1 MTVKRHHFYFCLIA
15 LLLTGCAALKQCAYE
30 GISRDRW
37 QQPDKVVAALG
48 LKPGERVADLGAGSG
63 YFTFRLAQAVGS
75 GGTVYAVDVDDDM
88 IALVQKQA
96 KEKNAGNVRVVPAK
110 REDPQLPERVDLVFT
125 SNTYHHI
132 DDRVVYFK
140 NLQNHLRPGGR
151 VAIIDFDR
159 RAAWLDRLWTHY
171 TPSGFIKSDMQQ
183 AGYALL
189 QEFDFLERQSFLIFA
204 PVSSAPRAAPKAPP
218 PRAAPAG

>member
-1 MTVKRHHFYFCLIA
+1 MTVRRHNFYYCLVV
-15 LLLTGCAALKQCAYE
+15 LLLSGCAALKQCAYE
-30 GISRDRW
+30 GVNRDRW

-48 LKPGERVADLGAGSG
+48 LKSGDRVADLGAGSG

-75 GGTVYAVDVDDDM
+75 QGTVYAVDVDDDM
-88 IALVQKQA
+88 IALIQEQA
-96 KEKNAGNVRVVPAK
+96 QEKNAGNVRTVAAK
-110 REDPQLPERVDLVFT
+110 SDDPRLPEKVDLVFT

-132 DDRVVYFK
+132 ADRVVYFK

-171 TPSGFIKSDMQQ
+171 TPSSFIKSDMHQ

-204 PVSSAPRAAPKAPP
+204 PISSALRATPSASP
-218 PRAAPAG
+218 PRPAAAN